1 MIYMDYNATTPV
13 HPEVLEAFL
22 PFYREGFGNPS
33 SIHWA
38 GRRVKGV
45 VEDARAKV
53 AELVNCDP
61 SEVVFTSCG
70 TEADNMAIKGVA
82 SALRAKGNHIIT
94 TRVEHPAVINSCL
107 YLEQAGYDVTRLDVD
122 RAGMPDLDA
131 LEGAVTSR
139 TILISAMYANNETG
153 VIFPVKEIG
162 DIAARHR
169 VYFHCDAV
177 QAAGRIPVDCREL
190 NIHLLALSGHKLY
203 APKGIGALI
212 VRKGVKLHP
221 LIHGGSQER
230 NRRAG
235 TENVA
240 GIVALGK
247 ACELAKAT
255 SASESGRLERLRDRL
270 ERCILEKIPTA
281 RINGHPAKRL
291 PNTAN
296 ISFPDTEADSL
307 LVSLDLEGVAVS
319 SGAACS
325 SGALKTSHVLAAMGV
340 DPLVA
345 KGSVRFSLGRESTE
359 ADVDYVLEV
368 LPGIVE
374 RLRKNS
380 EK

>member
-1 MIYMDYNATTPV
+1 MQMIYMDYNATTPV

-38 GRRVKGV
+38 GRRVKGA
-45 VEDARAKV
+45 VEEARGKV
-53 AELVNCDP
+53 AALVNCDP

-70 TEADNMAIKGVA
+70 SEADNMAIKGVA

-94 TRVEHPAVINSCL
+94 TRVEHPAVINTCL
-107 YLEQAGYDVTRLDVD
+107 YLEKSGYDVTWLDVD
-122 RAGMPDLDA
+122 RDGMPDLDA
-131 LEGAVTSR
+131 LEKAVTSR

-177 QAAGRIPVDCREL
+177 QAAGRIPVDCREM
-190 NIHLLALSGHKLY
+190 NIQLLSMSGHKFY

-247 ACELAKAT
+247 SCELAHEAL
-255 SASESGRLERLRDRL
+255 SSESERLKRLRDRL
-270 ERCILEKIPTA
+270 ERGILERIPIS
-281 RINGHPAKRL
+281 RIHGHPAKRL

-307 LVSLDLEGVAVS
+307 LVSLDLEGIAAS
-319 SGAACS
+319 SGSACS
-325 SGALKTSHVLAAMGV
+325 SGTLKSSHVLAAMGV
-340 DPLVA
+340 DPAVA
-345 KGSVRFSLGRESTE
+345 KGSVRFSLGRESVN
-359 ADVDYVLEV
+359 ADVDYVLAV

-374 RLRKNS
+374 RLRGNR
-380 EK
+380 